1 METTK
6 LKIFA
11 TEARVKLMQ
20 GVKRRLQALGFD
32 LATGEPKEMPQH
44 LEGGAVLMGT
54 IVSETFYE
62 QWMSLYRN
70 VQARSIREVAEEA
83 AYTWFNRL
91 MAIRIMSKQG
101 FISPILDYEDDFVR
115 VPLIVAEARQG
126 RLPMMSDAEHTRLME
141 MLDDDSRTAEQFT
154 ILIVAFCH
162 DNPIINR
169 CFGKIADYT
178 ELLLPQDILADSGF
192 VDMINHST
200 FITDEQYGTAE
211 LIGWLYQFYIAD
223 RKDEAF
229 AKSGKYAPDDIA
241 PATQIFTPNWIVK
254 YMVQN
259 TVGRI
264 CMFSRLATNELID
277 TWKYFLT
284 PTTVH
289 QPLISMLMD
298 SLQCEELEQLK
309 VADLACGS
317 GHILNECFDLLY
329 DVYIENGYSR
339 RDAIEN
345 IFAKNL
351 LGIDLDTRA
360 KQLATF
366 SLLMKACRNDQSFLD
381 AHAMPRVYD
390 MPRPFTE
397 TMREW
402 LHGESDA
409 KDVKPRI
416 KAMFHHYLMGATEQ
430 MKEELA
436 DAVWLMN
443 NADTLGSIMK
453 FNLSE
458 ATRNALMVR
467 TTEYE
472 EILAK
477 RDIIPE
483 PNRVALQYAYIIL
496 ALTDKYSA
504 ICMNPPYMGSGRFD
518 SVLSK
523 YVKDNYKDSKA
534 DLFAVFMQVAI
545 DRLADKGKYG
555 MINMH
560 SWMFLSSFESLR
572 HAILKEQTIDSLLH
586 LGPRTFDELNG
597 EVVQNAAFVITKQS
611 PQYTGHFSDPD
622 HPDIPS
628 CQAICTRSADY
639 FRLVDG
645 RDCADKE
652 RMFLDAIANKTKG
665 VYYEEIS
672 QSNFEKIPGAPI
684 GYWVSDSVFDVFT
697 NGCIKYHFPAGHGI
711 LSGNNDAMF
720 REWWAINFSKIGFG
734 FSSIK
739 EFQLSSFKYVPIAK
753 GGAFRRWYGEYIY
766 VAKFDL
772 PTFEYMKQFPKFT
785 LQNSNNYFKEGVT
798 WGSIMSNNN
807 LSAKYL
813 PKGYVFNHSSPS
825 AFPIDVELP
834 SALSFMCSRVCR
846 LLYSL
851 INPSLSSNAGDV
863 NKIPVVK
870 SEIWNSILP
879 NHNIEISR
887 EDWDAHETS
896 WDFQGNELVGI
907 TADKYIDIMQ
917 DYGDWI
923 GAMVD
928 LAPPQLESLKWRVD
942 VFHTKWETQF
952 ERLHANEEELNRQF
966 IDIYGLQDEL
976 TPDVPLNEVTILQ
989 QGEISIKDDEI
1000 VWNDDVLMKQFI
1012 SYAVG
1017 CMMGRYSIDKP
1028 GLILAN
1034 KGDGLKEYE
1043 AQVPNSRFE
1052 VDDDGIIPLMPS
1064 DTWFNDNATLRFK
1077 RFVATV
1083 FGEETLNENLNFI
1096 EQSLGKGIDQYLVK
1110 DFWKDH
1116 KKMYQ
1121 NRPIYWL
1128 FSSRRGA
1135 FQCLVYMHRM
1145 NAYTAERIRSKYLL
1159 PHIDWLVQRAQ
1170 DLEDM
1175 PLLNTQDRRTLDNLH
1190 TQIAECREYHDRLH
1204 VIADR
1209 QIDFDLDDGVVV
1221 NYAKFGDILA
1231 KLK

>member
-1 METTK
+1 METGR

-32 LATGEPKEMPQH
+32 LATGEAKEMPQR

-101 FISPILDYEDDFVR
+101 FISLILDYEDDSVR

-126 RLPMMSDAEHTRLME
+126 RVPMMSDAEHTRLIE
-141 MLDDDSRTAEQFT
+141 LLDDDSRTAEQFT

-178 ELLLPQDILADSGF
+178 ELLLPQDVLADGGF
-192 VDMINHST
+192 VDMINHSD

-264 CMFSRLATNELID
+264 CLDNGIADPDQANQ
-277 TWKYFLT
+277 WKYLVEQT
-284 PTTVH
+284 PAAH
-289 QPLISMLMD
+289 E
-298 SLQCEELEQLK
+298 SLQCELEDMK

-329 DVYIENGYSR
+329 KVYIENGYSR
-339 RDAIEN
+339 RDAVEK
-345 IFAKNL
+345 IFARNL

-360 KQLATF
+360 KQLASF

-397 TMREW
+397 TMRKW
-402 LHGESDA
+402 LHGETEADE
-409 KDVKPRI
+409 VKPLI
-416 KAMFHHYLMGATEQ
+416 SGMFSHYLMGGTQQ
-430 MKEELA
+430 MKQELA
-436 DAVWLMN
+436 EAVWLMN
-443 NADTLGSIMK
+443 HADTLGSIMK

-467 TTEYE
+467 TAEYE
-472 EILAK
+472 ELLAK
-477 RDIIPE
+477 GEIIPE
-483 PNRVALQYAYIIL
+483 PTKLAMQYAYIIL

-518 SVLSK
+518 SILSK

-560 SWMFLSSFESLR
+560 SWMFLSSYEELR
-572 HAILKEQTIDSLLH
+572 FNIVKNQTIDSLLH
-586 LGPRTFDELNG
+586 LGPRTFDELAG
-597 EVVQNAAFVITKQS
+597 EVVQSASFIITKQS
-611 PQYTGHFSDPD
+611 PEYAGRFSGSK
-622 HPDIPS
+622 HPEAS
-628 CQAICTRSADY
+628 GCQAICNQSANY

-645 RDCADKE
+645 RNCASKE
-652 RMFLDAIANKTKG
+652 KMFLNALSNQTKG
-665 VYYEEIS
+665 VYYPAVR
-672 QSNFEKIPGAPI
+672 QHNFEMIAGFTI
-684 GYWVSDSVFDVFT
+684 GYWISHSFIQTFKFDRLE
-697 NGCIKYHFPAGHGI
+697 HFADPKAG
-711 LSGNNDAMF
+711 LATGNNNLF
-720 REWWAINFSKIGFG
+720 RRYWCEVNISKIGFNYCSTEETKSLKHKWFPTNSG
-734 FSSIK
+734 GIQRKWYCNNELVVNWENDGK
-739 EFQLSSFKYVPIAK
+739 EIRGYKNSEGKLASRPQN
-753 GGAFRRWYGEYIY
+753 
-766 VAKFDL
+766 
-772 PTFEYMKQFPKFT
+772 TQFF
-785 LQNSNNYFKEGVT
+785 FKEGLT
-798 WGSIMSNNN
+798 WNKISIKT
-807 LSAKYL
+807 LSVKWK
-813 PKGYVFNHSSPS
+813 PVGFIFDDSSRS
-825 AFPIDVELP
+825 AFVHDEKQLKPIVGLLC
-834 SALSFMCSRVCR
+834 SCVALNYLQFFNPTMN
-846 LLYSL
+846 YSNGDIARIP
-851 INPSLSSNAGDV
+851 INKNIFNDSISKLVNLNISLSKA
-863 NKIPVVK
+863 
-870 SEIWNSILP
+870 
-879 NHNIEISR
+879 
-887 EDWDAHETS
+887 DWDAHETS
-896 WDFQGNELVGI
+896 WDFHGNELVDM
-907 TADKYIDIMQ
+907 TADKYIDIMH
-917 DYGDWI
+917 DYGDCI

-928 LAPPQLESLKWRVD
+928 LAPPELDRLEWRVG
-942 VFHTKWETQF
+942 VFKTKWETQF

-976 TPDVPLNEVTILQ
+976 TPEVPKDEVTILQ

-1034 KGDGLKEYE
+1034 QEDGLKEY
-1043 AQVPNSRFE
+1043 AALVHNSRFE

-1083 FGEETLNENLNFI
+1083 FGEEMLNENLNFI
-1096 EQSLGKGIDQYLVK
+1096 EQSLGKGIDQYFVK

-1128 FSSRRGA
+1128 FSSKKGA

-1159 PHIDWLVQRAQ
+1159 PHIEWLVQKAQ
-1170 DLEDM
+1170 ELEDM

-1190 TQIAECREYHDRLH
+1190 SQIAECREYHDRLH